1 LKLRP
6 LQDNLILQIDPKTEK
21 TQGGLYMADNIEKP
35 RMVGIVLAIG
45 PDVKNVE
52 AGSKVY
58 VTYKDAFAT
67 TIPDTWIFPE
77 SNILAIVE

>member
-6 LQDNLILQIDPKTEK
+6 LQDNLIVQIDPKIEK
-21 TQGGLYMADNIEKP
+21 TEGGLYMAGTAEKP
-35 RMVGIVLAIG
+35 RMVGEVLAIG
-45 PDVKNVE
+45 PDVENVKV
-52 AGSKVY
+52 GYKVY

-67 TIPDTWIFPE
+67 TIADTWIFPE